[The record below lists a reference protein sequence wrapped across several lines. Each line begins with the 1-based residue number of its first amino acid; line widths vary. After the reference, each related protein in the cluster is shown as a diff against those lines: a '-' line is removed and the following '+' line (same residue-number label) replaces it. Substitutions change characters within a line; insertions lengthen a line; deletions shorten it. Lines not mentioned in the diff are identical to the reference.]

1 MNDADG
7 YNRAQ
12 NTLAEDSDDEHE
24 NMRSPL
30 LGGANDAA
38 RRGRE
43 PLPPISN
50 WDFMRAIL
58 VEVSSSSCR
67 FPTVVL
73 FLLVLDCANTRVIT
87 VRTSVHW
94 GAP

>member
-7 YNRAQ
+7 YNRVQ
-12 NTLAEDSDDEHE
+12 NTLAGDSDDEHE

-30 LGGANDAA
+30 LGGANGAA

-43 PLPPISN
+43 PLPLISN

-67 FPTVVL
+67 FPTVVS
-73 FLLVLDCANTRVIT
+73 FLLLLDCANTRVIT
-87 VRTSVHW
+87 ARASVHW